1 MLFLA
6 TFFKWWLLGAL
17 LLGLIVAWFTF
28 IPRPRAWIDRLVSA
42 VIIIFAVGVVVALLR
57 LLPGRAGYLL
67 QLALL
72 MFTAY
77 VIGCFLGW
85 LARYMLSGR
94 RAPVPAAPR

>member
-6 TFFKWWLLGAL
+6 IFFKWWLLGAL
-17 LLGLIVAWFTF
+17 LIGLLVGWFTF

-42 VIIIFAVGVVVALLR
+42 VIIIFAAGLVVALLR

-77 VIGCFLGW
+77 VIGCFAGW
-85 LARYMLSGR
+85 LARYPLSR
-94 RAPVPAAPR
+94 RAPVPPAAPR